1 MNYELK
7 SSIILEL
14 LIPNTDNRKIKD
26 KSKKIKV
33 EHKFIL
39 LYDLAITEYIVLNY
53 FSFSISLII
62 ATENY

>member
-33 EHKFIL
+33 EYKFIL
-39 LYDLAITEYIVLNY
+39 LNDLAIREYILLYEIVFHLA
-53 FSFSISLII
+53 FP
-62 ATENY
+62 